1 MYKKAFTLIELMVAV
16 TMIAILAMIVI
27 PQSNYLIARARCTE
41 AVVAIKTYERMQS
54 SYYTAMGE
62 IGSLADLGIEMPQNG
77 WFTYTVNASTSTSLN
92 QLRGGVA
99 VAKAKSTG
107 TGTTKVD
114 LCHIP
119 PGNPE
124 NAHVISVGNPAYDAH
139 LAHGDTPAPCP
150 GASSSSSGATIE
162 EEAATVSPTSSS
174 SASEP
179 SVAGYE
185 FPVILIIATVRK
197 PIAYNCRA
205 EDAVFSEWTPL
216 GVVRG
221 DVNTGSC
228 TEYMGRSFVE

>member
-1 MYKKAFTLIELMVAV
+1 MNKKAFTLIELMVAV

-62 IGSLADLGIEMPQNG
+62 IGSLADLGIEMPNA
-77 WFTYTVNASTSTSLN
+77 WFTYSIDVSTTASLN
-92 QLRGGVA
+92 HLSGGVA
-99 VAKAKSTG
+99 VAKAKETG
-107 TGTTKVD
+107 AGTTKVD

-124 NAHVISVGNPAYDAH
+124 NAHVISVGTPSYDAH
-139 LAHGDTPAPCP
+139 QAHGDGPAPCP
-150 GASSSSSGATIE
+150 GASPASSGSSAAN
-162 EEAATVSPTSSS
+162 EAATTSPTSSS
-174 SASEP
+174 SEN

-185 FPVILIIATVRK
+185 LPVILIIATVNK
-197 PIAYNCRA
+197 AIAYNCRVN
-205 EDAVFSEWTPL
+205 DAVYSEWTPL
-216 GVVRG
+216 GVLRG

-228 TEYMGRSFVE
+228 TGYMGQSFVE